1 MEEKVTNTIFQR
13 VLSERQVP
21 SEGQKRNGVASLN
34 NSLELKDQPLMPR
47 TAPVM
52 VTLQLFLNEHFHYNE
67 CMSFQVEHLSHEF
80 HSMRAMN
87 ESAEYEDC
95 QYEQGSPCTSEGL
108 HMPNSQSLI
117 NFTRK
122 VRTHARMRYNSVCTP
137 YPVLSAG
144 TSPIE
149 GPSFMMM
156 SSKMRR
162 ISSCPN
168 MKRLDEKDEHKKQV
182 QDNKVIVV

>member
-1 MEEKVTNTIFQR
+1 MLQQHFPATIF
-13 VLSERQVP
+13 L
-21 SEGQKRNGVASLN
+21 
-34 NSLELKDQPLMPR
+34 
-47 TAPVM
+47 TI
-52 VTLQLFLNEHFHYNE
+52 
-67 CMSFQVEHLSHEF
+67 CFQVENLSHEF

-182 QDNKVIVV
+182 PDNKVRHNF

>member
-1 MEEKVTNTIFQR
+1 
-13 VLSERQVP
+13 
-21 SEGQKRNGVASLN
+21 
-34 NSLELKDQPLMPR
+34 
-47 TAPVM
+47 
-52 VTLQLFLNEHFHYNE
+52 
-67 CMSFQVEHLSHEF
+67 
-80 HSMRAMN
+80 MRAMN

-149 GPSFMMM
+149 GPSFMM

-182 QDNKVIVV
+182 QDNKVRAFFTAFIEMPV

>member
-1 MEEKVTNTIFQR
+1 
-13 VLSERQVP
+13 
-21 SEGQKRNGVASLN
+21 
-34 NSLELKDQPLMPR
+34 
-47 TAPVM
+47 
-52 VTLQLFLNEHFHYNE
+52 
-67 CMSFQVEHLSHEF
+67 
-80 HSMRAMN
+80 MRAMN

-149 GPSFMMM
+149 GPSFMM

-182 QDNKVIVV
+182 QDNKVRAFFLQRSLKFQCRIIFIMPLIQSAFFKLKTSMCSLNQISLKIFVTLRLLL